1 MINPKVL
8 ETLLDVGGRLVDRLF
23 PDKEKMQRERMEAE
37 QKVREW
43 ALEAEHFITN
53 SVAASDRNQIEVNK
67 IEAASDDKFK
77 SRWRPA
83 VGWVCV
89 FGYAYQFILWPFLAW
104 GSTWT
109 EVPVPPQLDIAELS
123 VMLGGLLGLGV
134 YRTYEKKHGVA

>member
-1 MINPKVL
+1 MNPKVL

-23 PDKEKMQRERMEAE
+23 PDKEKMARERMEAE
-37 QKVREW
+37 QKIREW

-89 FGYAYQFILWPFLAW
+89 IGYGYQFILWPFFTW
-104 GSTWT
+104 GSTW
-109 EVPVPPQLDIAELS
+109 VDIPVPPKLDIMELS
-123 VMLGGLLGLGV
+123 VMLSGLLGLGV